1 MDAVDG
7 HIEQWRAQ
15 RPDLP
20 DAGLA
25 AMAVI
30 GRLGRL
36 ARVLGPAVE
45 SVFARHG
52 LNTGEFDVLATLR
65 RSGDPFT
72 LTPGV
77 LARELMHSPAATT
90 NRLDRLEAAGLIT
103 RALDPGNRRSMLV
116 TLTERGREVIDAAVV
131 EHVANE
137 QRLLAALDGDE
148 TAALDRALRA
158 LLADLEPGNTG

>member
-1 MDAVDG
+1 VDAVDG
-7 HIEQWRAQ
+7 HIEQWRTE

-36 ARVLGPAVE
+36 TRLLGPAVE

-52 LNTGEFDVLATLR
+52 LTTGEFDVLATLR
-65 RSGDPFT
+65 RSGEPFT

-77 LARELMHSPAATT
+77 LARDLMHSPAATT
-90 NRLDRLEAAGLIT
+90 NRLDRLEAAGLVG

-116 TLTERGREVIDAAVV
+116 TLTARGREVIDAAVV

-137 QRLLAALDGDE
+137 QRLLAALDADQA
-148 TAALDRALRA
+148 AALDRALRT
-158 LLADLEPGNTG
+158 LLADLEPGDTA